1 MMKVN
6 LELHHAQLIR
16 YLHFFLP
23 QCQFMVDHIIYVVDW
38 HMLKVH
44 DHWPILTTS
53 HALYK
58 TIPCLTEIGIK
69 HVMFKGLK
77 NNSLKKSPLRP
88 HRNWEERCDDQWSV
102 NKIKKKSPMG
112 SSQKLAD
119 QQIYNLVI
127 LHM

>member
-1 MMKVN
+1 M
-6 LELHHAQLIR
+6 
-16 YLHFFLP
+16 
-23 QCQFMVDHIIYVVDW
+23 
-38 HMLKVH
+38 
-44 DHWPILTTS
+44 TTS

-102 NKIKKKSPMG
+102 KIK
-112 SSQKLAD
+112 
-119 QQIYNLVI
+119 
-127 LHM
+127 

>member
-1 MMKVN
+1 
-6 LELHHAQLIR
+6 
-16 YLHFFLP
+16 
-23 QCQFMVDHIIYVVDW
+23 MVDHIYTLLTGTCCKY
-38 HMLKVH
+38 M
-44 DHWPILTTS
+44 TTS

-102 NKIKKKSPMG
+102 KIK
-112 SSQKLAD
+112 
-119 QQIYNLVI
+119 
-127 LHM
+127 